1 MRHFRLAI
9 LILFSVFVGSCGVYS
24 FTGGQFGEAKTF
36 SVAYLKPQ
44 TGLATPLYAQR
55 LTESLKDVMLSQS
68 PLKWQEENGDLQ
80 FSGRISNYST
90 APVAI
95 NAGATETAAL
105 NRLSITVEIHY
116 ENTLEP
122 TLSFDRSFTKYA
134 DFNANQDL
142 FTIEESLWKL
152 INDQLTQEV
161 YNASVGNW

>member
-1 MRHFRLAI
+1 MRHIWFSIMLVCSA
-9 LILFSVFVGSCGVYS
+9 LITGCGVYS

-36 SVAYLKPQ
+36 SVSYLKPQ

-80 FSGRISNYST
+80 FSGKVTNYTT

-105 NRLSITVEIHY
+105 NRLSITVDIHY

-122 TLSFDRSFTKYA
+122 ALSFDRSFTKYA

-142 FTIEESLWKL
+142 FSIEESLWKL